1 MSNKMPDSWDSDELA
16 ARFLLSELG
25 LSEGPYS
32 FTSEGWTVL
41 SHASRKLPIDEI
53 IAELHALC
61 KSDISIDEIR
71 EIKYQLESK
80 SQDEAYTESHWM
92 DLYRENLHWKTEN
105 ALLTVSSLLD
115 YIGIFWD
122 DKRWDEYLDLK
133 DSGKI
138 LWVNPS
144 DTFDARTELDQCEW
158 IVRVY
163 VDCPFRSNKFEYH
176 LIRLFMYIYARSAC
190 YEFHISYPISDY
202 TFDKDLTLRELANES
217 FAIENRKVLTY
228 PNYTAKKHNPLLYYL
243 STAAYPTLIFAL
255 TFWYFEFPDWNQP
268 ELYISFMVTIL
279 LGGIYLRRR
288 EKRLRKELKQDK
300 KVKNITRKFYT
311 KIRRLMSFSIEGKST
326 SIDDFLDRSV
336 SGFKFN
342 SYRLRMPDSIKLL
355 LERKKLDG
363 DITIEE
369 PNN

>member
-1 MSNKMPDSWDSDELA
+1 MI
-16 ARFLLSELG
+16 
-25 LSEGPYS
+25 
-32 FTSEGWTVL
+32 
-41 SHASRKLPIDEI
+41 SH
-53 IAELHALC
+53 HC
-61 KSDISIDEIR
+61 
-71 EIKYQLESK
+71 
-80 SQDEAYTESHWM
+80 T
-92 DLYRENLHWKTEN
+92 RENLHWKTEN

-243 STAAYPTLIFAL
+243 STEIIYSVNIGCI
-255 TFWYFEFPDWNQP
+255 NQ
-268 ELYISFMVTIL
+268 ISRVTKITIL
-279 LGGIYLRRR
+279 HTVEIIDWYKGGP
-288 EKRLRKELKQDK
+288 KP
-300 KVKNITRKFYT
+300 KV
-311 KIRRLMSFSIEGKST
+311 LE
-326 SIDDFLDRSV
+326 
-336 SGFKFN
+336 
-342 SYRLRMPDSIKLL
+342 KLL
-355 LERKKLDG
+355 
-363 DITIEE
+363 
-369 PNN
+369 